1 MKDLVPVFH
10 LQHLDMV
17 TAINSEP
24 TDMDMLTE
32 AGLIS
37 ATTGEMT
44 GLRRRRMLKGISLF
58 WFEDSSWMLLRD
70 HFDRTCFS
78 MLLPSIGVTIRL
90 CILRMLFDIFN
101 RVSCSPL
108 PRATSRF
115 TLPPTSLALLCPPV
129 EPSCLFGLIR
139 VYIFCAFKSYT
150 YPAFCI
156 AVVIRYSIIINHHCY
171 LHS

>member
-24 TDMDMLTE
+24 MDMDMLTE

-58 WFEDSSWMLLRD
+58 WFEVLRTRELD
-70 HFDRTCFS
+70 A
-78 MLLPSIGVTIRL
+78 IR
-90 CILRMLFDIFN
+90 
-101 RVSCSPL
+101 PL
-108 PRATSRF
+108 
-115 TLPPTSLALLCPPV
+115 
-129 EPSCLFGLIR
+129 
-139 VYIFCAFKSYT
+139 
-150 YPAFCI
+150 
-156 AVVIRYSIIINHHCY
+156 
-171 LHS
+171 

>member
-1 MKDLVPVFH
+1 MP
-10 LQHLDMV
+10 
-17 TAINSEP
+17 
-24 TDMDMLTE
+24 
-32 AGLIS
+32 
-37 ATTGEMT
+37 
-44 GLRRRRMLKGISLF
+44 
-58 WFEDSSWMLLRD
+58 LRD

-90 CILRMLFDIFN
+90 CILHMLFDPLN

-108 PRATSRF
+108 PRATLRF
-115 TLPPTSLALLCPPV
+115 TLPPTSPPLLCPPV

-156 AVVIRYSIIINHHCY
+156 VVVIRYSIIINHHSY
-171 LHS
+171 QRS